1 MKEAAERGSTAAMV
15 NYGKNLLNG
24 EGIEKNYEEGIKWL
38 RKSAREGNP
47 DAASALYWELKE
59 KNPEEAFDFLK
70 QAAKGGVEGCLE
82 FLIAKLAQNETM
94 YVLDTLTE
102 GKNALRKSEFEEY
115 NYWLDLGIA
124 RDVTHAY
131 SCKGIEMIKGEN
143 IPKDIK
149 KGVEYI
155 SYAADKGD
163 STAMMQMAQY
173 YSEGFPPYI
182 ERNIEKAISFCHETI
197 RDNEEYDIYDGNAEL
212 LLGKIYV
219 YPKYGMNNLTRGIQF
234 LEQASKYGNSIADA
248 TLAELF
254 SQGEL
259 ISIDI
264 DRALYYAEK
273 FKASNGIQG
282 ERLYNDIYNKLSK
295 QEESNN
301 GQKEVKRKGILGF
314 FRK

>member
-1 MKEAAERGSTAAMV
+1 MR
-15 NYGKNLLNG
+15 
-24 EGIEKNYEEGIKWL
+24 
-38 RKSAREGNP
+38 
-47 DAASALYWELKE
+47 
-59 KNPEEAFDFLK
+59 
-70 QAAKGGVEGCLE
+70 
-82 FLIAKLAQNETM
+82 
-94 YVLDTLTE
+94 
-102 GKNALRKSEFEEY
+102 
-115 NYWLDLGIA
+115 
-124 RDVTHAY
+124 
-131 SCKGIEMIKGEN
+131 
-143 IPKDIK
+143 
-149 KGVEYI
+149 
-155 SYAADKGD
+155 
-163 STAMMQMAQY
+163 
-173 YSEGFPPYI
+173 GFPPYI